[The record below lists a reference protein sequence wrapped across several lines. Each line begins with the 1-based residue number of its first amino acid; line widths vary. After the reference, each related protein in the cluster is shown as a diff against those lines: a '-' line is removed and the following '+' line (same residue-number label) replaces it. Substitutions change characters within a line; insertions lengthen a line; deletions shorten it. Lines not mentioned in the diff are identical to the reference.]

1 MAHAQRASTLP
12 TVGWVAGNPTL
23 AEIAGPDPT
32 NLPARAF
39 LHELRDL
46 GWVEGRTLNL
56 ERRSAEGRPERA
68 QDILAE
74 FIERRVNV
82 IFTAATDWLVDAAQR
97 ATRAIPI
104 VAIFNRDPVATGM
117 VASLGRPGRNLTG
130 LMTTTG
136 SELYEK
142 RLQLL
147 REMVTGINR
156 VAFLGTPLAWEAYRT
171 GATSNMAQL
180 VFVPVDQSEDFGQAF
195 ATIVRE
201 RADALLVSH
210 GPVLFI
216 NAPRIVGFAAERRL
230 PTTYPWREATEAGGL
245 MSYGSSAQGLF
256 RQAAGQV
263 DRILRGARPDELPI
277 EQPAKFE
284 LVMNLKTAKML
295 GLAIPA
301 TLLARADEVI
311 E

>member
-117 VASLGRPGRNLTG
+117 VASLGRPGRN
-130 LMTTTG
+130 
-136 SELYEK
+136 
-142 RLQLL
+142 
-147 REMVTGINR
+147 
-156 VAFLGTPLAWEAYRT
+156 
-171 GATSNMAQL
+171 
-180 VFVPVDQSEDFGQAF
+180 
-195 ATIVRE
+195 
-201 RADALLVSH
+201 
-210 GPVLFI
+210 
-216 NAPRIVGFAAERRL
+216 
-230 PTTYPWREATEAGGL
+230 
-245 MSYGSSAQGLF
+245 
-256 RQAAGQV
+256 
-263 DRILRGARPDELPI
+263 
-277 EQPAKFE
+277 
-284 LVMNLKTAKML
+284 
-295 GLAIPA
+295 
-301 TLLARADEVI
+301 
-311 E
+311 